1 MFIDGLDPAIK
12 TLVARQREA
21 KRRITYLEL
30 IQFARSEGEAHRAR
44 QPRGRPSIRIPDTG
58 RKRHHVSFL
67 ESPSAS
73 QGSLNR
79 RSGDDLDNV
88 HLLQEDASLPSTE
101 LPSTS
106 VPSTDTAEV
115 EAAALIQH
123 RFERTPAPRIPYGD
137 AWVARGRPGWEDRR
151 RVSQRPQGQAPPSP
165 RPELICHAC
174 YAKGSHI
181 SPRCTLTL
189 AELHLVVSN
198 YESLTPLEQSR
209 VPKNSYYRAK
219 AQFGA
224 DGSLVA
230 PAFPPTRRAEE
241 PTGSTPGPS
250 NGQSSNVDTT
260 SPNDPTESGN

>member
-1 MFIDGLDPAIK
+1 MFIDGLDPATK

-44 QPRGRPSIRIPDTG
+44 QSRGRPSIRIPDTG
-58 RKRHHVSFL
+58 RRRHHVSFL
-67 ESPSAS
+67 ESPSGS

-106 VPSTDTAEV
+106 VPSTDTAEA

-123 RFERTPAPRIPYGD
+123 RFERTPAPRVPYAD
-137 AWVARGRPGWEDRR
+137 ARVTRNRPGWEGRPAF
-151 RVSQRPQGQAPPSP
+151 QRPPGQGPSSP
-165 RPELICHAC
+165 RPDIICHAC

-189 AELHLVVSN
+189 AAVSYTHLT
-198 YESLTPLEQSR
+198 L
-209 VPKNSYYRAK
+209 
-219 AQFGA
+219 
-224 DGSLVA
+224 
-230 PAFPPTRRAEE
+230 PTIA
-241 PTGSTPGPS
+241 
-250 NGQSSNVDTT
+250 
-260 SPNDPTESGN
+260 